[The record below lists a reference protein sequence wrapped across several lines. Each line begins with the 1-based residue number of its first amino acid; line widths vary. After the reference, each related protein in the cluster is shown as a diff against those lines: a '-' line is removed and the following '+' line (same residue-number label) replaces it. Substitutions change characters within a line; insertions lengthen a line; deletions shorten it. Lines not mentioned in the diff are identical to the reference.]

1 MEATMSN
8 VYGVWY
14 RAGHDDEL
22 LGLFTTLDRARRA
35 RIRYLEEEEDP
46 DNLYITRMAL
56 DQDCEFSFDIK
67 GEVVDN
73 VAKSAKV
80 TA

>member
-1 MEATMSN
+1 MSN

-14 RAGHDDEL
+14 RAGHFDEL
-22 LGLFTTLDRARRA
+22 LGLFTTIDRARRA
-35 RIRYLEEEEDP
+35 RIRYLEADEDP

-56 DQDCEFSFDIK
+56 DKACEFPFDIN
-67 GEVVDN
+67 GDLVDN